1 MFVKRTGKLLSLV
14 LMLLLIVISVVG
26 ATGGK
31 EAPNEGP
38 TKIYAGKTIT
48 LLIHPALY
56 NAAGGDTGI
65 KQEFEK
71 RTGARV
77 DVVTAPI
84 PEHSEKA
91 MLDFIA
97 KTARYDVI
105 AMQSG
110 DMTKEFC
117 KFFLPLDSFISNSP
131 EWKGE
136 DIIQSLMD
144 MAKIDGKQLGIPYRW
159 TQVVTYY
166 RKDLLS
172 KANVKVPTK
181 VEDILEVGKALTMDT
196 DGDGKTDVYG
206 FIAQGKA
213 PEELSHSW
221 LTAFYG
227 LGGRILDEN
236 GKSGLNTPAGKKA
249 AQLWLDLYTQGVLP
263 PDFFAWGRD
272 DTINAMAQGKGAMGN
287 FVASYYGNFFSSG
300 INKDQIGYAI
310 TAGGGV
316 NRGGGWNLVVNKD
329 SKNTDV
335 AWALVKEL
343 TSVENQIHMAIKW
356 ANGPVRTSTFES
368 KEFKSLW
375 PQAEEMK
382 IATQMQIVDPPIKQT
397 PQIHTAI
404 TEELTAIMMGKK
416 SVDQGMQ
423 DLDRRVNRLLEN

>member
-1 MFVKRTGKLLSLV
+1 MKRTGKLLTMV
-14 LMLLLIVISVVG
+14 MTLLLIAISVISAAG
-26 ATGGK
+26 AK
-31 EAPNEGP
+31 EASGVDPA
-38 TKIYAGKTIT
+38 KIYAGKTIT
-48 LLIHPALY
+48 LLIHPTLY

-65 KQEFEK
+65 KQEFEN

-110 DMTKEFC
+110 DMTKEFS
-117 KFFLPLDSFISNSP
+117 KFFLPLDSFIANSP

-136 DIIQSLMD
+136 DVIQSLMD
-144 MAKIDGKQLGIPYRW
+144 MAKTDGKQLGIPYRW

-172 KANVKVPTK
+172 KANVEVPTK
-181 VEDILEVGKALTMDT
+181 VEDILKVGKALTMDT

-227 LGGRILDEN
+227 FGGRILDEN
-236 GKSGLNTPAGKKA
+236 GKSGFNTPAGKKA
-249 AQLWLDLYTQGVLP
+249 AQLWLDLYTQGVFP

-287 FVASYYGNFFSSG
+287 FVASYYGNFFSGSV
-300 INKDQIGYAI
+300 NKGQIGCAI
-310 TAGGGV
+310 TAGNGV
-316 NRGGGWNLVVNKD
+316 NRGGGWNLVINKD
-329 SKNTDV
+329 TKNADV
-335 AWALVKEL
+335 AWALVKEM
-343 TSVENQIHMAIKW
+343 TSVENQIRMAVKW
-356 ANGPVRTSTFES
+356 ANGPIRNSTFES
-368 KEFKSLW
+368 DEFKSLW

-382 IATQMQIVDPPIKQT
+382 VATQMQIVDPPIKQT
-397 PQIHTAI
+397 PQIHIAV

-416 SVDQGMQ
+416 SVEQGMQ
-423 DLDRRVNRLLEN
+423 DLDRRVNKLLDN

>member
-1 MFVKRTGKLLSLV
+1 MTGKRMRKLVPLLV
-14 LMLLLIVISVVG
+14 MLMFIAVSMTW
-26 ATGGK
+26 ASGGK
-31 EAPNEGP
+31 EVSETTPK
-38 TKIYAGKTIT
+38 KIYEGKTIT

-65 KQEFEK
+65 KQEFET

-84 PEHSEKA
+84 PEHTEKA

-97 KTARYDVI
+97 KTGRYDVI

-110 DMTKEFC
+110 DMTKEFSR
-117 KFFLPLDSFISNSP
+117 FFLPLDSYIVDSP

-136 DIIQSLMD
+136 DIIKSLMD
-144 MAKIDGKQLGIPYRW
+144 MAKIDSKQLGIPYRW

-166 RKDLLS
+166 RKDLFA
-172 KANVKVPTK
+172 KANITVPTK
-181 VEDILEVGKALTMDT
+181 VEDLLKVGKALTMDT
-196 DGDGKTDVYG
+196 NQDGQTDIYG

-227 LGGRILDEN
+227 FGGRILNEN
-236 GKSGLNTPAGKKA
+236 GKSGFNSPAGINA
-249 AQLWLDLYTQGVLP
+249 AQLWLDLYTQGVFP

-272 DTINAMAQGKGAMGN
+272 DTINAMAQGKVAMGN

-300 INKDQIGYAI
+300 ISKDQIGFAI
-310 TAGGGV
+310 TPGNGV
-316 NRGGGWNLVVNKD
+316 NRGGGWNLVINKD
-329 SKNTDV
+329 TKNADV
-335 AWALVKEL
+335 AWALVKEM
-343 TSVENQIHMAIKW
+343 TSSENQIRMAVKW
-356 ANGPVRTSTFES
+356 ANGPIRSSVFES
-368 KEFKSLW
+368 AEFKSLW

-382 IATQMQIVDPPIKQT
+382 VATQMQIVDPPIKQT
-397 PQIHTAI
+397 PQIHMAV

-416 SVDQGMQ
+416 SVDQGMV
-423 DLDRRVNRLLEN
+423 DLDRRVNKLLEN